1 MSTPSDL
8 QDTFKRRIDGR
19 RLRLFSVLAGLYLA
33 QGIPGYL
40 LVAAVPPIMREL
52 GVSRTAIGLLALL
65 MIPLTVKFLWAPLV
79 DRLKLMAIGHR
90 RSWILPTQLGTVLA
104 IASLVFVDPTNVTA
118 ILMIGFVIAVLTST
132 QDIATDGYATL
143 ALRQEDRPVGNAIQG
158 AAVAFSVI
166 IGGTL
171 SLLLYGWVGWQAM
184 VLTIAVVSALPLFA
198 IAFMPEDADTQVF
211 RPAVKP
217 SLKSFLRR
225 PEAVTVLAIALTYR
239 ASEGLVK
246 SMEGSYLVDAGLPLS
261 AIGYLSGIAAATAG
275 IAGSFIAAG
284 LVRRTGAGGTLLLLG
299 VLRTICFLL
308 FSLHAIG
315 HLTGMWVLLGAA
327 GFQTLIRYMEIV
339 ALYSLFMSVSSKDQ
353 PGTDFTILSCA
364 QIIVYLIGS
373 VLAGSLAD
381 RFGYVVLFSISAIIS
396 AAAVIFTVRLLAKL
410 SRIDKPNPEAGSCGE
425 LKAHETV

>member
-1 MSTPSDL
+1 MIDPSNL
-8 QDTFKRRIDGR
+8 PGIFTLRTDGR
-19 RLRLFSVLAGLYLA
+19 RLRLFAVLAGLYLA

-52 GVSRTAIGLLALL
+52 GVSRTAIGMLALL

-104 IASLVFVDPTNVTA
+104 IASLSFVDPTDVTA

-143 ALRQEDRPVGNAIQG
+143 ALREEDRPVGNAIQG

-184 VLTIAVVSALPLFA
+184 MLTIAVVSALPLVA
-198 IAFMPEDADTQVF
+198 IGFMPEDADTQVF
-211 RPAVKP
+211 KPSVKP
-217 SLKSFLRR
+217 SLRSFMQR
-225 PEAVTVLAIALTYR
+225 PEAVTVLAVALTYR

-246 SMEGSYLVDAGLPLS
+246 SMEGSYLVDAGLSLS

-275 IAGSFIAAG
+275 IAGSFVAAG
-284 LVRRTGAGGTLLLLG
+284 LVRRTGAGGTLVLLG

-315 HLTGMWVLLGAA
+315 HLTGIWVLLGAA
-327 GFQTLIRYMEIV
+327 GFQTMIRYMEIV

-373 VLAGSLAD
+373 MLAGTLAD
-381 RFGYVVLFSISAIIS
+381 RFGYIVLFSLSTIVSG
-396 AAAVIFTVRLLAKL
+396 AAVILTLRLLAKL
-410 SRIDKPNPEAGSCGE
+410 RGISTPTPDSGSSGGDGE
-425 LKAHETV
+425 RD